1 MRSQPHSLKG
11 ARLPASAVQDSPRSR
26 GKTAGCNRRFS
37 IMILETARG
46 RFSED
51 RILAP
56 RARGHAAPG
65 PDASTPL
72 LPNCGNAAQGL
83 SAQLV

>member
-1 MRSQPHSLKG
+1 
-11 ARLPASAVQDSPRSR
+11 
-26 GKTAGCNRRFS
+26 
-37 IMILETARG
+37 MILETARG